1 MEEKSRIGAHKELR
15 IAIVGA
21 GAAGCFCAIEAK
33 RRHPESL
40 VTVYESGPKPL
51 AKVALTG
58 GGKCNLCNTF
68 EEVSDLRS
76 IYPRGTRLMQN
87 ALRAFSPEDTI
98 KWWQNEGVRLVSLEG
113 GRVFPESM
121 DAMQIVRTLENLMR
135 RLGVEVR
142 CRVKVLEVKALED
155 KTFQLVTKEGNAVA
169 DKVVITT
176 GGGALGLIAGLDIPI
191 VRPVPSLFSF
201 KITDE
206 GLRALQGSSAEGV
219 SLKLSG
225 SKFKSSGSVLFTDW
239 GLSGPA
245 ALKLSSYAARQLAE
259 NNWQGTLSVNWL
271 SSDEDEAR
279 QMLTGLSASFQKKM
293 LSSTAP
299 EGISRRLWQHII
311 SRAGLR
317 EDLRWAE
324 MGSKG
329 LNRLVA
335 TLVSDNYTI
344 EGRSPFKDE
353 FVTAGGVD
361 LSAVNV
367 SSLEAKSCPGLF
379 FAGEVLDI
387 DGITGGFNLQ
397 AAWSTGHIVATAI

>member
-1 MEEKSRIGAHKELR
+1 MS

-33 RRHPESL
+33 RRHPEIR
-40 VTVYESGPKPL
+40 VTVYESGAKPL

-68 EEVSDLRS
+68 TETDDLRS
-76 IYPRGTRLMQN
+76 VYPRGTKLMQS
-87 ALRAFSPEDTI
+87 ALRSFPPEDTL
-98 KWWQNEGVRLVSLEG
+98 KWWLKEGVRLVTLEG

-135 RLGVEVR
+135 RLGVDVR
-142 CRVKVLEVKALED
+142 CRTKVLEIKPSED
-155 KTFQLVTKEGNAVA
+155 GGFRLATKDGESCA

-201 KITDE
+201 KITDG
-206 GLRALQGSSAEGV
+206 GLRALQGSSAESV

-225 SKFKSSGSVLFTDW
+225 SKFKSFGSVLFTDW
-239 GLSGPA
+239 GISGPA
-245 ALKLSSYAARQLAE
+245 VLKLSSYAARQLAE
-259 NNWQGTLSVNWL
+259 SNWQCTLSVNWL
-271 SSDEDEAR
+271 SLNEDDTR
-279 QMLTGLSASFQKKM
+279 QILTDCAALSQKKM
-293 LSSTAP
+293 ISSTAP
-299 EGISRRLWQHII
+299 EGISHRIWQHII

-317 EDLRWAE
+317 ADLRWAE
-324 MGSKG
+324 MGTKG
-329 LNRLVA
+329 LNRLVSA
-335 TLVSDNYTI
+335 LISDNYII

-361 LSAVNV
+361 LSAVKASN
-367 SSLEAKSCPGLF
+367 LEAKNYPGLF

-397 AAWSTGHIVATAI
+397 AAWSTGHIVASAI

>member
-1 MEEKSRIGAHKELR
+1 MR

-33 RRHPESL
+33 RRHLGSI
-40 VTVYESGPKPL
+40 VTVFESGPKPL

-68 EEVSDLRS
+68 EEISDIRS
-76 IYPRGTRLMQN
+76 VYPRGTRLMQN
-87 ALRAFSPEDTI
+87 ALRVFSPEDTI
-98 KWWQNEGVRLVSLEG
+98 AWWQKEGVRLTILEG

-121 DAMQIVRTLENLMR
+121 DAMQIVRALENLMR
-135 RLGVEVR
+135 RLEVEVR
-142 CRVKVLEVKALED
+142 CRAKVLEVKALED
-155 KTFQLVTKEGNAVA
+155 GTFRIVTKEGETHA

-176 GGGALGLIAGLDIPI
+176 GGGALGLIAGLDIPT

-201 KITDE
+201 KITDG

-225 SKFKSSGSVLFTDW
+225 SKFKSHGSVLLTDW
-239 GLSGPA
+239 GMSGPA
-245 ALKLSSYAARQLAE
+245 VLKLSSYAARQLAD
-259 NNWQGTLSVNWL
+259 NNWKGTLCVNWL
-271 SSDEDEAR
+271 SLDEDEVR
-279 QMLTGLSASFQKKM
+279 DMLTNCAATFQKKM

-299 EGISRRLWQHII
+299 EGISHRIWQHII

-329 LNRLVA
+329 LNRLVS
-335 TLVSDNYTI
+335 TLISDNYEI

-361 LSAVNV
+361 LSAVKA
-367 SSLEAKSCPGLF
+367 SSLESKNYPGLF

-397 AAWSTGHIVATAI
+397 SAWSTGYIVASAI

>member
-1 MEEKSRIGAHKELR
+1 MEEKSQIGAHNELR

-33 RRHPESL
+33 RRHPENR

-87 ALRAFSPEDTI
+87 ALRAFSPKDTI

-142 CRVKVLEVKALED
+142 CRAKVLEVKELKD
-155 KTFQLVTKEGNAVA
+155 GTFRLATNEGNAVA

-201 KITDE
+201 KITGE

-225 SKFKSSGSVLFTDW
+225 SKFKSYGSVLFTDW

-245 ALKLSSYAARQLAE
+245 VLKLSSYAARQIAE

-271 SSDEDEAR
+271 SADEDEVR
-279 QMLTGLSASFQKKM
+279 QMLTVCSSSFQKKM

-299 EGISRRLWQHII
+299 DGISRRIWQHII

-361 LSAVNV
+361 LSAVKS
-367 SSLEAKSCPGLF
+367 SSLEAKNYPGLF

-397 AAWSTGHIVATAI
+397 AAWSTGYIVASAI

>member
-1 MEEKSRIGAHKELR
+1 MEETSHIESHRNMR

-33 RRHPESL
+33 RRHPHS
-40 VTVYESGPKPL
+40 VVMVYESGPKPL

-68 EEVSDLRS
+68 EEVSDIRS
-76 IYPRGTRLMQN
+76 VYPRGTKLMHS
-87 ALRAFSPEDTI
+87 ALRVFSSEDTI
-98 KWWQNEGVRLVSLEG
+98 KWWQKEGVRLVTLES

-142 CRVKVLEVKALED
+142 CRAKVIEVKPLKD
-155 KTFQLVTKEGNAVA
+155 GTFHLTTKDGEVCA

-201 KITDE
+201 KITDG

-225 SKFKSSGSVLFTDW
+225 SKFKSYGSVLLTDW

-245 ALKLSSYAARQLAE
+245 VLKLSSYAARQLAE
-259 NNWQGTLSVNWL
+259 NNWKGTLSVNWL
-271 SSDEDEAR
+271 SLDEEEMR
-279 QMLTGLSASFQKKM
+279 EMLSGLSAIFPKKM

-299 EGISRRLWQHII
+299 DGISRRIWQHII

-329 LNRLVA
+329 LNRLVS
-335 TLVSDNYTI
+335 TLISDNYEI

-361 LSAVNV
+361 LSAVKS
-367 SSLEAKSCPGLF
+367 SSLESKNYPGLF

-397 AAWSTGHIVATAI
+397 AAWSTGHIAATSI

>member
-1 MEEKSRIGAHKELR
+1 MEETCHIGGRRGRR

-33 RRHPESL
+33 RRHPDSR
-40 VTVYESGPKPL
+40 VTLYESGPKPL
-51 AKVALTG
+51 AKVALSG

-68 EEVSDLRS
+68 EETSELRS
-76 IYPRGTRLMQN
+76 VYPRGTKLMQS
-87 ALRAFSPEDTI
+87 ALRVFSSNDTI
-98 KWWQNEGVRLVSLEG
+98 KWWQKEGVRLVTLEG

-135 RLGVEVR
+135 RLGVEVC
-142 CRVKVLEVKALED
+142 CRVKVLEVKQLED
-155 KTFQLVTKEGNAVA
+155 GAFHLTTKDGEICA
-169 DKVVITT
+169 DKVVITP

-191 VRPVPSLFSF
+191 VSPVPSLFSF
-201 KITDE
+201 KITDG

-225 SKFKSSGSVLFTDW
+225 SKSKSFGSVLFTDW

-245 ALKLSSYAARQLAE
+245 VLKLSSYAARQLAE

-271 SSDEDEAR
+271 SLNEDEIR
-279 QMLTGLSASFQKKM
+279 RILTDFAASFQKRM
-293 LSSTAP
+293 ISSTAP
-299 EGISRRLWQHII
+299 DGISRRIWQHII

-317 EDLRWAE
+317 EDLRWSE
-324 MGSKG
+324 IGSKG
-329 LNRLVA
+329 LNRLVS

-361 LSAVNV
+361 LSAIKS
-367 SSLEAKSCPGLF
+367 SSLEAKNYPGLF

-397 AAWSTGHIVATAI
+397 AAWSTGYIVASSI

>member
-1 MEEKSRIGAHKELR
+1 MR

-33 RRHPESL
+33 RRHPGSI
-40 VTVYESGPKPL
+40 VTVFESGPKPL

-68 EEVSDLRS
+68 EEVSDIRS
-76 IYPRGTRLMQN
+76 VYPRGTRLMQS
-87 ALRAFSPEDTI
+87 ALRVFSPEDTVT
-98 KWWQNEGVRLVSLEG
+98 WWQKEGVRLTILEG

-142 CRVKVLEVKALED
+142 CRAKVLEVKALKD
-155 KTFQLVTKEGNAVA
+155 GTFRIDTKEGEARA

-176 GGGALGLIAGLDIPI
+176 GGGALGLIAGMDIPT

-201 KITDE
+201 KIADG

-225 SKFKSSGSVLFTDW
+225 SKFKSSGSVLLTDW
-239 GLSGPA
+239 GMSGPA
-245 ALKLSSYAARQLAE
+245 VLKLSSYAARQLAE
-259 NNWQGTLSVNWL
+259 DNWKGTLCVNWL
-271 SSDEDEAR
+271 SLDENEVRD
-279 QMLTGLSASFQKKM
+279 MLTNCAATFQKKM

-299 EGISRRLWQHII
+299 EGISHRIWQHII

-329 LNRLVA
+329 LNRLVS
-335 TLVSDNYTI
+335 TLISDNYEI

-361 LSAVNV
+361 LSAVKA
-367 SSLEAKSCPGLF
+367 SSLESKNYPGLF

-397 AAWSTGHIVATAI
+397 AAWSTGYIVASAI

>member
-1 MEEKSRIGAHKELR
+1 MEEKSQIEARKELR
-15 IAIVGA
+15 IAIIGA

-40 VTVYESGPKPL
+40 VTVYESGSKPL

-68 EEVSDLRS
+68 EEVRDLRS

-87 ALRAFSPEDTI
+87 ALRMFSPEDTI
-98 KWWQNEGVRLVSLEG
+98 KWWQKEGVRLVTLEG

-142 CRVKVLEVKALED
+142 CRAKVLEVKALED
-155 KTFQLVTKEGNAVA
+155 GGFNLVTKAGEICA

-176 GGGALGLIAGLDIPI
+176 GGGALGLIADLDIPI

-201 KITDE
+201 KITDG
-206 GLRALQGSSAEGV
+206 GLRALQGSSAESV
-219 SLKLSG
+219 SLKLSA
-225 SKFKSSGSVLFTDW
+225 SKSKSFGSVLFTDW
-239 GLSGPA
+239 GMSGPA

-259 NNWQGTLSVNWL
+259 NNWQGTLGVNWL
-271 SSDEDEAR
+271 SLNEDEVR
-279 QMLTGLSASFQKKM
+279 RILTDFAASFQKKM
-293 LSSTAP
+293 ISSTAP
-299 EGISRRLWQHII
+299 EGISRRIWQHII

-317 EDLRWAE
+317 EDLRWSE
-324 MGSKG
+324 MGAKG
-329 LNRLVA
+329 LNRLVS
-335 TLVSDNYTI
+335 TLISDNYTI
-344 EGRSPFKDE
+344 EGRAPFKDE

-361 LSAVNV
+361 LSAIKS
-367 SSLEAKSCPGLF
+367 SSLESKNYPGLF

-397 AAWSTGHIVATAI
+397 AAWSTGYIVALSI

>member
-1 MEEKSRIGAHKELR
+1 MEGTSHIETHQSMR

-33 RRHPESL
+33 RRHPDNI
-40 VTVYESGPKPL
+40 VTVFESGPKPL

-68 EEVSDLRS
+68 EEVSDIRS
-76 IYPRGTRLMQN
+76 VYPRGTRLMQN
-87 ALRAFSPEDTI
+87 ALRVFSPEDTI
-98 KWWQNEGVRLVSLEG
+98 AWWQKEGVRLTILEG

-142 CRVKVLEVKALED
+142 CRAKVLEVRALED
-155 KTFQLVTKEGNAVA
+155 GTLRIVTKEGEASA
-169 DKVVITT
+169 GKVVITT
-176 GGGALGLIAGLDIPI
+176 GGGALGLIAGLDIPT

-201 KITDE
+201 KITDG

-225 SKFKSSGSVLFTDW
+225 SKFKSSGSVLLTDW
-239 GLSGPA
+239 GMSGPA
-245 ALKLSSYAARQLAE
+245 VLKLSSYAARQLAE
-259 NNWQGTLSVNWL
+259 NNWKGTLCVNWL
-271 SSDEDEAR
+271 SLDEDEVR
-279 QMLTGLSASFQKKM
+279 DMLTNCAATFQRKM

-299 EGISRRLWQHII
+299 EGISHRIWQHII

-329 LNRLVA
+329 LNRLVS
-335 TLVSDNYTI
+335 TLISDNYEI

-361 LSAVNV
+361 LSAVKA
-367 SSLEAKSCPGLF
+367 SSLESKNYPGLF

-397 AAWSTGHIVATAI
+397 AAWSTGYIVASAT

>member
-1 MEEKSRIGAHKELR
+1 MEGTRHIETHQSMRIS
-15 IAIVGA
+15 IVGA

-33 RRHPESL
+33 RRHPDSI
-40 VTVYESGPKPL
+40 VTVFESGPKPL

-68 EEVSDLRS
+68 EEVSDIRS
-76 IYPRGTRLMQN
+76 VYPRGTRLMQN
-87 ALRAFSPEDTI
+87 ALRIFSPEDTI
-98 KWWQNEGVRLVSLEG
+98 AWWQREGVRLIALEG

-142 CRVKVLEVKALED
+142 CRDKVLKVKALKD
-155 KTFQLVTKEGNAVA
+155 GTFRIDTKDGEARA

-176 GGGALGLIAGLDIPI
+176 GGGALGLIAGLDIPT

-201 KITDE
+201 KITDG
-206 GLRALQGSSAEGV
+206 GLRALQGSSADVV

-225 SKFKSSGSVLFTDW
+225 SKFKSYGSVLLTDW
-239 GLSGPA
+239 GMSGPA
-245 ALKLSSYAARQLAE
+245 VLKLSSYAARQLAE
-259 NNWQGTLSVNWL
+259 NNWKGTLCVNWL
-271 SSDEDEAR
+271 SLDEDEVR
-279 QMLTGLSASFQKKM
+279 DMLTNCAATFQRKM

-299 EGISRRLWQHII
+299 EGISHRIWQHII

-329 LNRLVA
+329 LNRLVS
-335 TLVSDNYTI
+335 TLISDNYEV

-361 LSAVNV
+361 LSAVKA
-367 SSLEAKSCPGLF
+367 SSLESKNYPGLF

-397 AAWSTGHIVATAI
+397 AAWSTGYIVASAI